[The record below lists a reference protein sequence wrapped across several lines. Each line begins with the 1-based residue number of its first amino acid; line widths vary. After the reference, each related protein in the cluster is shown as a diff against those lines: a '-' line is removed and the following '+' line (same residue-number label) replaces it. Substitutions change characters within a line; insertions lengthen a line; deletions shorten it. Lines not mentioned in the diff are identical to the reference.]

1 MEKWEVLIMEGVT
14 ILSEEMIKNFGG
26 DTLFPFLIF
35 LGILIIIFGICL
47 ISYYGSVE
55 VESLI
60 EILIGVTIL
69 MVSIIGS
76 VGNTYYEKNIK
87 VTPIEDKYFIDANKY
102 KIVKVE
108 GEIIYLEDNN
118 KYNKEGEVIKE

>member
-1 MEKWEVLIMEGVT
+1 MEGLK

-26 DTLFPFLIF
+26 DSLFPV
-35 LGILIIIFGICL
+35 LIIIGVGILTFGICL

-55 VESLI
+55 VESFI

-69 MVSIIGS
+69 MASIIGS

-87 VTPIEDKYFIDANKY
+87 VTPIEDKYFIDATKY
-102 KIVKVE
+102 KVVKVE

-118 KYNKEGEVIKE
+118 KYNKEGEIIE

>member
-1 MEKWEVLIMEGVT
+1 MEGVK

-35 LGILIIIFGICL
+35 LGILILIFGICL

-60 EILIGVTIL
+60 EILIGVTML
-69 MVSIIGS
+69 MASIIGS
-76 VGNTYYEKNIK
+76 VSNTYYEKNIK
-87 VTPIEDKYFIDANKY
+87 VTPIEDKYFIDATKY
-102 KIVKVE
+102 KVVKVE
-108 GEIIYLEDNN
+108 GEIIYLKDNS
-118 KYNKEGEVIKE
+118 KYNEKGEVIE

>member
-1 MEKWEVLIMEGVT
+1 MEGVK
-14 ILSEEMIKNFGG
+14 ILSEEMIKIFGG
-26 DTLFPFLIF
+26 GTIFPFLIF
-35 LGILIIIFGICL
+35 LGILILIFGICL

-69 MVSIIGS
+69 MASIIGS

-87 VTPIEDKYFIDANKY
+87 VTPIEDKYFIDATKY
-102 KIVKVE
+102 KVVKVE

-118 KYNKEGEVIKE
+118 KYNEKGEIIE

>member
-1 MEKWEVLIMEGVT
+1 MEGVK
-14 ILSEEMIKNFGG
+14 ILSEEMIRNFGG
-26 DTLFPFLIF
+26 ETLFPFLIF
-35 LGILIIIFGICL
+35 LGILILIFGICL

-69 MVSIIGS
+69 MASIIGS

-87 VTPIEDKYFIDANKY
+87 VTPIEDKYFINVTKY
-102 KIVKVE
+102 KIIKSE

-118 KYNKEGEVIKE
+118 KYNEKGEIIE

>member
-1 MEKWEVLIMEGVT
+1 MEGVK
-14 ILSEEMIKNFGG
+14 ILSEEMIRNFGG
-26 DTLFPFLIF
+26 ETLFPFLIF
-35 LGILIIIFGICL
+35 LGILILIFGICL

-60 EILIGVTIL
+60 EILIGVTML
-69 MVSIIGS
+69 MASIIGS

-102 KIVKVE
+102 KVVKVE
-108 GEIIYLEDNN
+108 GKIIYLKDNN
-118 KYNKEGEVIKE
+118 KYNEKGEVIE